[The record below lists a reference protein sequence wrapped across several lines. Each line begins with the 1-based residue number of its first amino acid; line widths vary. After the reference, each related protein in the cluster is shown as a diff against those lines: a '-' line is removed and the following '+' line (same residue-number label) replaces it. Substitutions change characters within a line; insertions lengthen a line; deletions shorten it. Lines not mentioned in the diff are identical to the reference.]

1 MSGSGITPSP
11 QPGAV
16 YDVGG
21 AFAVY
26 WPDVHPSGKLRHE
39 SWIVFTRDGSTWWHT
54 DIRPDAQY
62 LGMMPGLQRPLVC
75 GDACG

>member
-1 MSGSGITPSP
+1 MSGSGIESP

-26 WPDVHPSGKLRHE
+26 WPDVHPCGTLRPE
-39 SWIVFTRDGSTWWHT
+39 SWIVFTADGSTWWRT
-54 DIRPDAQY
+54 NIRPDAVY
-62 LGMMPGLQRPLVC
+62 LGMMPGLQLQVVG
-75 GDACG
+75 GDARG